1 MEFASEIKHESLSK
15 ISRNDGHGEHSPYF
29 DGWKAYDQNPFHP
42 TQNPYGVI
50 QMGLA
55 ENQLCF
61 NQIEEWMK
69 DNPTAFICTSNG
81 IGKFKDVAIFLDYDG
96 LLEFRQPEM
105 EHKDGKGIQPMRRFF
120 LEVKLHRLVSV
131 SPLKVISSGFDG
143 FVKITP
149 FTLML
154 ASTQH
159 LLASMLYADE
169 MFVENFLEER
179 RRLAKSQ
186 SHFVKGLEQ
195 DLEDKAGLFLWM
207 DLGHL
212 VKEPTLGAEMKL

>member
-1 MEFASEIKHESLSK
+1 
-15 ISRNDGHGEHSPYF
+15 
-29 DGWKAYDQNPFHP
+29 
-42 TQNPYGVI
+42 
-50 QMGLA
+50 
-55 ENQLCF
+55 
-61 NQIEEWMK
+61 
-69 DNPTAFICTSNG
+69 
-81 IGKFKDVAIFLDYDG
+81 
-96 LLEFRQPEM
+96 M

-120 LEVKLHRLVSV
+120 LEVKLHRL
-131 SPLKVISSGFDG
+131 
-143 FVKITP
+143 
-149 FTLML
+149 
-154 ASTQH
+154 TQH

-195 DLEDKAGLFLWM
+195 DLEDKAGLFLRM